1 MFLVV
6 EEQQHAA
13 QPLGAVPVRQQTFQA
28 AQLSTQQPAQTKVK
42 KCSEP
47 SLSNEKMPPT

>member
-1 MFLVV
+1 MAINTTL
-6 EEQQHAA
+6 HAA